1 MLDWD
6 KDAPVQEGKTRAFL
20 IGDAVHTAILE
31 PEKFPLRYVSA
42 PELDLRTKDGKKRYP
57 ILRKKI

>member
-1 MLDWD
+1 MGQGRT
-6 KDAPVQEGKTRAFL
+6 VQEGKTRAFL

-42 PELDLRTKDGKKRYP
+42 PELDLRTKDGKKT
-57 ILRKKI
+57 LSDFEKKI